1 MYYVDDVLIKT
12 EIERSNGA
20 QLAKQ
25 ARQTKYRTNLW
36 ITINM
41 WVQSLF
47 KLCHYSKNS
56 KLLMQ
61 IEIVYKP
68 KVYTY

>member
-25 ARQTKYRTNLW
+25 ARQTEYRTNL
-36 ITINM
+36 
-41 WVQSLF
+41 
-47 KLCHYSKNS
+47 
-56 KLLMQ
+56 
-61 IEIVYKP
+61 
-68 KVYTY
+68 